1 MTEEK
6 ALATYEPQQLSA
18 EQIALVKR
26 TIAKGATN
34 DELALFVQ
42 QCNRTGLDPFSR
54 QIHAVKRWDSNERRE
69 VMSIQVSIDGFRLVA
84 DRTGKYQG
92 QEGPFWCGP
101 DGEWKDVWLDSKP
114 PSAAKVGVI
123 RSDFRNTLWGIARYD
138 TYVQTKKDG
147 GPNHFW
153 AKMPD
158 LMLAKCAESLALRKA
173 FPHELSGLYTHDE
186 MGQAGN
192 GDVIDVTPTPAR
204 EPQPTPMNRATNS
217 RPLDGP
223 TVRQV
228 IRKKA
233 GWMADIRE
241 TEGEPFTQGQVKGVG
256 GLMAEAVKRDGMNQQ
271 LVDKARHDI
280 LGYLL
285 GVNETMRL
293 MKREAS
299 TIIDWLKVD
308 GDGWDLNEYARQ
320 EAANVLTALAEE
332 AGQQA
337 LDL

>member
-1 MTEEK
+1 MAELDQLAA
-6 ALATYEPQQLSA
+6 ALAKAQAELKPVQKSGKNPHLKNDYSTLDDIIGAVREPLGRHGLSFVQMLGSSHA
-18 EQIALVKR
+18 HGDGVAVTLR
-26 TIAKGATN
+26 TILLHESGQSLESTVVVDPGEGNRGVNALQALGSAITYMKRYA
-34 DELALFVQ
+34 LAAML
-42 QCNRTGLDPFSR
+42 G
-54 QIHAVKRWDSNERRE
+54 IAA
-69 VMSIQVSIDGFRLVA
+69 DG
-84 DRTGKYQG
+84 DT
-92 QEGPFWCGP
+92 
-101 DGEWKDVWLDSKP
+101 DGEGAPASAGTRP
-114 PSAAKVGVI
+114 RAPTEHATAAPS
-123 RSDFRNTLWGIARYD
+123 N
-138 TYVQTKKDG
+138 
-147 GPNHFW
+147 
-153 AKMPD
+153 
-158 LMLAKCAESLALRKA
+158 
-173 FPHELSGLYTHDE
+173 
-186 MGQAGN
+186 
-192 GDVIDVTPTPAR
+192 
-204 EPQPTPMNRATNS
+204 

-241 TEGEPFTQGQVKGVG
+241 TEGEPITQGQVKGVA

-271 LVDKARHDI
+271 IMDKARHDI

-299 TIIDWLKVD
+299 AIIDWLKVD
-308 GDGWDLNEYARQ
+308 GDGWDLNDYARQ